1 MSKEATKIET
11 ALMAAAQRLLKPV
24 VRVLLRY
31 GIAYQAFSEVVKRV
45 YVDVAMEDFR
55 IPGRKPTTSRASIM
69 TGLTR
74 REVARILEMPPLDDG
89 DTRDRHSRVRTV
101 VAGWMHDQDFRT
113 RNGRPRTLDLEGD
126 GGSFSS
132 LVHRYGRD
140 VPARAALD
148 ELLRIGAVERLDDG
162 RIRLVAPA
170 YIPARS
176 EIDKIE
182 MLGSDVADLAATI
195 DHNIQ
200 VPRGEAFFQRKASY
214 HALPAESVQ
223 GLHVAASTKAQRLL
237 EQMDA
242 LMRRKN
248 RPRRAA
254 IDDAKRR
261 RFVVGVY
268 CYEED
273 SKEE

>member
-1 MSKEATKIET
+1 MSKDATKLEH
-11 ALMAAAQRLLKPV
+11 ALIAAVQRLLTPV

-31 GIAYQAFSEVVKRV
+31 GIAYQTFSEIAKRV
-45 YVDVAMEDFR
+45 YVDVAMSDFR
-55 IPGRKPTTSRASIM
+55 IPDRQPTTSRASIM

-74 REVARILEMPPLDDG
+74 REVARILEMPSLDDG
-89 DTRDRHSRVRTV
+89 ETKDRHSRVRDL
-101 VAGWMHDQDFRT
+101 VAGWMNDEDFST
-113 RNGRPRTLDLEGD
+113 KSGRAHALGFEGD
-126 GGSFSS
+126 DSFSS

-148 ELLRIGAVERLDDG
+148 EMLRLGAVERLADG

-195 DHNIQ
+195 EHNINA
-200 VPRGEAFFQRKASY
+200 PRGKAYFQRKVTY
-214 HALPAESVQ
+214 DALPLASVR
-223 GLHVAASTKAQRLL
+223 GLRATAAAKAQRLL

-242 LMRRKN
+242 SMRK
-248 RPRRAA
+248 RRGGGHASA
-254 IDDAKRR
+254 DDAERR
-261 RFVVGVY
+261 RLVVGVY
-268 CYEED
+268 CYED
-273 SKEE
+273 AAGKE